1 MRGWYSWKIQK
12 TFHVHPI
19 CVDLFVFLFWSYF
32 GLQKKQ
38 VDQQVLPEDILR
50 ESSINMAAMIGQVA
64 PDMELEIYKNGEAVC
79 TTLLSLRTTGIL
91 VEKKIK
97 KNVLFFCWCVCVCVF
112 LVM

>member
-1 MRGWYSWKIQK
+1 
-12 TFHVHPI
+12 
-19 CVDLFVFLFWSYF
+19 
-32 GLQKKQ
+32 
-38 VDQQVLPEDILR
+38 
-50 ESSINMAAMIGQVA
+50 MAAMIGQVA

-112 LVM
+112 FWLCSILNQPFLAVDFEVMVVCFVGIAWTLLYSDALRGVFVTSKLS